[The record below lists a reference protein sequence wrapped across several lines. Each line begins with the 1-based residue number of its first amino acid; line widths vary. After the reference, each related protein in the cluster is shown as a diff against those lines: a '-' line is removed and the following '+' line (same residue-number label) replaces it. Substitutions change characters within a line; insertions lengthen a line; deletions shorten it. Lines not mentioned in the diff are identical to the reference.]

1 MKMRQKKEK
10 IHCGDAPTLQQLES
24 ELARERDKNL
34 YRQILRSTIYALVT
48 VAAVAVL
55 VATLFLP
62 VLQIYGNSMLPVLN
76 EGDVVVAVKGKDFQ
90 TGDIISF
97 HYNNQILV
105 KRVIARAGDW
115 VNIDAEGN
123 VYVNDTL
130 LDEPY
135 ITEKALGQCDI
146 TLPYQVPDDRIFV
159 MGDHRATS
167 VDSRSSSVGCV
178 EQEQIVG
185 RLLLRV
191 WPLNRFGILK

>member
-10 IHCGDAPTLQQLES
+10 SHCGDAPTLQQLES

-76 EGDVVVAVKGKDFQ
+76 EGDVVVAVKGKEFQ

-115 VNIDAEGN
+115 VNIDAAGN

-185 RLLLRV
+185 KLLLRV

>member
-10 IHCGDAPTLQQLES
+10 SHCGDVPTLQQLES

-115 VNIDAEGN
+115 VNIDAAGN

-185 RLLLRV
+185 KLLLRV